1 MGFLGHTSK
10 HYKWVIS
17 LWKLNSTSY
26 NSKYAKTSLYT
37 ILVTQ
42 SCVSISRVS
51 IVRAYL
57 FNFGY
62 WHTSHADC
70 LETGIEVFS
79 RELIALIFELTQSQ
93 KSLGSVE
100 WASNFTDMA
109 KKGYWKNKYKTHH
122 LLDVTSKINLYANV
136 ILNFS

>member
-1 MGFLGHTSK
+1 MGFLGHTPE

-26 NSKYAKTSLYT
+26 NSKYAKTPLYT

-42 SCVSISRVS
+42 SRVSISRVS

-62 WHTSHADC
+62 WHKSRRLSGDRDRSFCWRTRC
-70 LETGIEVFS
+70 LNLRINTIPKILGQCRKSFVS
-79 RELIALIFELTQSQ
+79 RIWRKKVTWKTPKQTQNWSLIRCHF
-93 KSLGSVE
+93 
-100 WASNFTDMA
+100 
-109 KKGYWKNKYKTHH
+109 
-122 LLDVTSKINLYANV
+122 
-136 ILNFS
+136 